1 MNILVDNF
9 EQYRAYVWSIKKI
22 NRFLDVR
29 KLNTRL
35 QPDLIYQTRRLHLPR
50 THFSSYW
57 PWCCVL
63 TQALYSH
70 RYLHFILSILV
81 LAIANSRKKIAKHLQ
96 YIKYLTEPREASSK
110 NIDTY
115 IWESILYIRYG
126 YLNYHLRNSYFTRL
140 TREIISTPK
149 SINVYFYKWYCCQ
162 HHTCVNFL
170 CCKLNLGVS

>member
-1 MNILVDNF
+1 MYQTATFLQLNFCKKMFCWSKKRLKYCIEYYVMNILVDNF

-81 LAIANSRKKIAKHLQ
+81 LVIANSRKEQNLRRI
-96 YIKYLTEPREASSK
+96 YISPIY
-110 NIDTY
+110 
-115 IWESILYIRYG
+115 
-126 YLNYHLRNSYFTRL
+126 
-140 TREIISTPK
+140 
-149 SINVYFYKWYCCQ
+149 Q
-162 HHTCVNFL
+162 
-170 CCKLNLGVS
+170 VSH

>member
-70 RYLHFILSILV
+70 RYLHFLLSILV
-81 LAIANSRKKIAKHLQ
+81 LVIANSRKEQNLQSNYNLQ
-96 YIKYLTEPREASSK
+96 YIKYLIKIILVSL
-110 NIDTY
+110 Y
-115 IWESILYIRYG
+115 LYITD
-126 YLNYHLRNSYFTRL
+126 RNT
-140 TREIISTPK
+140 
-149 SINVYFYKWYCCQ
+149 N
-162 HHTCVNFL
+162 NFIRI
-170 CCKLNLGVS
+170 

>member
-9 EQYRAYVWSIKKI
+9 EQYCAYVWSIKKI

-35 QPDLIYQTRRLHLPR
+35 QPDLIYHTRRLHLPR

-70 RYLHFILSILV
+70 RYLHFITSILV
-81 LAIANSRKKIAKHLQ
+81 LAIANSRKKKDLKSISN
-96 YIKYLTEPREASSK
+96 ISREPSSK

-115 IWESILYIRYG
+115 IWESILYIWYG

-149 SINVYFYKWYCCQ
+149 SINVYFYKWICCQ
-162 HHTCVNFL
+162 HHTCVNFFVDV
-170 CCKLNLGVS
+170 NYTLGVS